1 MKIKTYFK
9 NFFQSK
15 KSLSNYLDPSKTIVL
30 KREGKLEKKEDKKKV
45 QEEEERE
52 NKILDLPFKFGGI

>member
-9 NFFQSK
+9 NFFNLK
-15 KSLSNYLDPSKTIVL
+15 NLSNYLDPSKTIVL